1 MTIIGID
8 PGDTRTAVCLLR
20 PGNLISAVILDNE
33 DAIGSLRLYHSWGSQ
48 VVCEMVASYGMPVGK
63 SIFDTCV
70 WIGRFW
76 QVCPGMKFI
85 TRIQVKSAICHSAK
99 ANDSNIRQALID
111 RYGPAGTKKNPGPTY
126 GISKDMWSALAVAT
140 AYRDGAKLYEFTA

>member
-1 MTIIGID
+1 MTIVGID
-8 PGDTRTAVCLLR
+8 PGDTRTAVCS
-20 PGNLISAVILDNE
+20 ITEDNE
-33 DAIGSLRLYHSWGSQ
+33 ITARIFPNNEALEELAKWAPFKPA

-63 SIFDTCV
+63 SIFDTCI